1 MIMNEL
7 RKYME
12 DRRHRLHENPELSMQ
27 EYETA
32 AFIAGELRA
41 MGMEVA
47 EGIGGTGV
55 VGTLRCGDGPLTIG
69 LRADMDA
76 IPVTEQADCSYR
88 SVNEGV
94 MHACGHDGHMAALLG
109 AAEVLSRSRDFNGT
123 VRFIF
128 QPGEETGKG
137 AQAMIDDGI
146 FERFPV
152 DEIYG
157 FHNMPLL
164 PEGLVATR
172 PGGIMASEDN
182 FTITI
187 KGEGGHAAQPQK
199 AKDPLVTA
207 AEIILG
213 IQSIV
218 SRNIDP
224 AASSVISLT
233 EITSDGAHNVI
244 PSTVIIKGDTRS
256 TDPVSQKIVEKR
268 MREICIGICEANE
281 SDCDFEFTYEFI
293 PTVNDPEYVR
303 YLIAAAE
310 KIVGPENID
319 PNTPAPLTSEDFGRF
334 LKVVPGC
341 FFFIGTG
348 KSPDEPS
355 LHNPKYVF
363 NDNILETA
371 ADIFVQLV
379 RDRLK

>member
-1 MIMNEL
+1 MNLLSEKMRQWRYHL
-7 RKYME
+7 
-12 DRRHRLHENPELSMQ
+12 HRNPELSSC

-32 AFIAGELRA
+32 AYISKELRA
-41 MGMEVA
+41 MGIDVA

-55 VGTLRCGDGPLTIG
+55 VGTLKCGDGPRVIG
-69 LRADMDA
+69 LRAEMDA

-109 AAEVLSRSRDFNGT
+109 AAAVLSESKDFNGT

-128 QPGEETGKG
+128 QPDEETGHG
-137 AQAMIDDGI
+137 AMNMLADS
-146 FERFPV
+146 FLERFPV

-164 PEGLVATR
+164 PEGLIATR
-172 PGGIMASEDN
+172 NGGIMASEDN

-187 KGEGGHAAQPQK
+187 RGEGGHAAQPQK

-224 AASSVISLT
+224 MASSVISLT
-233 EITSDGAHNVI
+233 EIFSDGVHNVI
-244 PSTVIIKGDTRS
+244 PSTVTIKGDTRI

-268 MREICIGICEANE
+268 MREICMGICAMNE

-293 PTVNDPEYVR
+293 PTVNDPKYVK
-303 YLIAAAE
+303 YLVEAA
-310 KIVGPENID
+310 KKVVGAD
-319 PNTPAPLTSEDFGRF
+319 KVDANTPAPLTSEDFGRF
-334 LKVVPGC
+334 LKEIPGC

-348 KSPDEPS
+348 KGPDEPS
-355 LHNPKYVF
+355 LHNPKYIF

>member
-1 MIMNEL
+1 MKVLSDKMREW
-7 RKYME
+7 
-12 DRRHRLHENPELSMQ
+12 RHHLHRNPELSSN
-27 EYETA
+27 EFETA
-32 AFIAGELRA
+32 AFIAKELRA
-41 MGMEVA
+41 MGVEVA

-55 VGTLRCGDGPLTIG
+55 VGTLKCGDSSRVIG
-69 LRADMDA
+69 LRAEMDA
-76 IPVTEQADCSYR
+76 IPVTEQTDCEYR
-88 SVNEGV
+88 SLNDGV

-109 AAEVLSRSRDFNGT
+109 ASAILSENRDFNGT

-128 QPGEETGKG
+128 QPDEETGHG
-137 AQAMIDDGI
+137 AMNMLNDG
-146 FERFPV
+146 FLERFPV

-172 PGGIMASEDN
+172 NGGIMASEDN

-187 KGEGGHAAQPQK
+187 KGEGGHAAQPHK

-207 AEIILG
+207 SEIILG
-213 IQSIV
+213 IQSII

-224 AASSVISLT
+224 TASSVISLT
-233 EITSDGAHNVI
+233 EIFSDGAHNVI
-244 PSTVIIKGDTRS
+244 PSTVTIKGDTRS
-256 TDPVSQKIVEKR
+256 TDPLSQKKVEKR
-268 MREICIGICEANE
+268 MREICQSICAMNE

-303 YLIAAAE
+303 YLVAAAE
-310 KIVGPENID
+310 KIVGPENVD

-334 LKVVPGC
+334 LKAIPGC

-355 LHNPKYVF
+355 LHNPKYRF

>member
-1 MIMNEL
+1 MNLLSDKMREW
-7 RKYME
+7 
-12 DRRHRLHENPELSMQ
+12 RHHLHMNPELSSK
-27 EYETA
+27 EFETA
-32 AFIAGELRA
+32 AYIADKLRA
-41 MGMEVA
+41 MGIEVT

-55 VGTLRCGDGPLTIG
+55 VGTLKCGESPRVIG
-69 LRADMDA
+69 LRAEMDA
-76 IPVTEQADCSYR
+76 IPVTEQTDCEYR
-88 SVNEGV
+88 SLKDGV

-109 AAEVLSRSRDFNGT
+109 AAAILSKNRDFNGT

-128 QPGEETGKG
+128 QPDEETGHG
-137 AQAMIDDGI
+137 AMNMLNDS
-146 FERFPV
+146 FLERFPV

-164 PEGLVATR
+164 PEGLIAVR
-172 PGGIMASEDN
+172 NGGIMASEDN

-187 KGEGGHAAQPQK
+187 KGEGAHAAQPHK

-207 AEIILG
+207 SEIILG

-224 AASSVISLT
+224 TASSVISLT
-233 EITSDGAHNVI
+233 EIFSDGAHNVI
-244 PSTVIIKGDTRS
+244 PSTVTIKGDTRS
-256 TDPVSQKIVEKR
+256 TDPVSQKKVEKR
-268 MREICIGICEANE
+268 MREICQSICAMNE
-281 SDCDFEFTYEFI
+281 SECDFEFTYEFI
-293 PTVNDPEYVR
+293 PTVNDPAYVR
-303 YLIAAAE
+303 HFVAAAE
-310 KIVGPENID
+310 KVVGPENVD
-319 PNTPAPLTSEDFGRF
+319 ANTPAPLTSEDFGRF
-334 LKVVPGC
+334 LKEIPGC

-355 LHNPKYVF
+355 LHNPKYKF

>member
-1 MIMNEL
+1 MREW
-7 RKYME
+7 
-12 DRRHRLHENPELSMQ
+12 RHHLHRNPELSSR
-27 EYETA
+27 EFETA
-32 AFIAGELRA
+32 AFIAEELRA
-41 MGMEVA
+41 MGIEVE

-55 VGTLRCGDGPLTIG
+55 VGTLKCGDGSRVIG
-69 LRADMDA
+69 LRAEMDA
-76 IPVTEQADCSYR
+76 IPVTEQTDCEYR
-88 SVNEGV
+88 SLKDGV

-109 AAEVLSRSRDFNGT
+109 AAAILSENRDFNGT

-128 QPGEETGKG
+128 QPDEETGHG
-137 AQAMIDDGI
+137 AMNMLNDG
-146 FERFPV
+146 FLERFPV

-164 PEGLVATR
+164 PEGLIATR
-172 PGGIMASEDN
+172 NGGIMASEDN

-187 KGEGGHAAQPQK
+187 KGEGAHAAQPHK

-207 AEIILG
+207 SEIILG

-224 AASSVISLT
+224 TASSVISLT
-233 EITSDGAHNVI
+233 EIFSDGAHNVI
-244 PSTVIIKGDTRS
+244 PSTVTIKGDTRS
-256 TDPVSQKIVEKR
+256 TDPVSQKKVEKR
-268 MREICIGICEANE
+268 MREICQSICAMNE
-281 SDCDFEFTYEFI
+281 SECDFEFTYEFI
-293 PTVNDPEYVR
+293 PTVNDPAYVR
-303 YLIAAAE
+303 HFVAAAE
-310 KIVGPENID
+310 KVVGPENVD
-319 PNTPAPLTSEDFGRF
+319 ANTPAPLTSEDFGRF
-334 LKVVPGC
+334 LKEIPGC

-355 LHNPKYVF
+355 LHNPKYKF

>member
-55 VGTLRCGDGPLTIG
+55 VGTLKCGDGPLTIG

-109 AAEVLSRSRDFNGT
+109 AAEVLSGSCDFNGT

-187 KGEGGHAAQPQK
+187 KGEGGHAAQPHK
-199 AKDPLVTA
+199 ARDPLVTA
-207 AEIILG
+207 SEIILG

-281 SDCDFEFTYEFI
+281 ADCDFEFTYEFI
-293 PTVNDPEYVR
+293 PTVNDPEYVK
-303 YLIAAAE
+303 LLVEAA
-310 KIVGPENID
+310 KKVVGPENVD
-319 PNTPAPLTSEDFGRF
+319 ASTPAPLTSEDFGRF
-334 LKVVPGC
+334 LKEIPGC

-355 LHNPKYVF
+355 LHNPKYTF

>member
-1 MIMNEL
+1 MSTL
-7 RKYME
+7 RSRME
-12 DRRHRLHENPELSMQ
+12 EWRHYLHRNPELSQ
-27 EYETA
+27 AEFNTA
-32 AFIAGELRA
+32 SYIADALRS
-41 MGMEVA
+41 MGILVT
-47 EGIGGTGV
+47 GGVGGTGV
-55 VGTLRCGDGPLTIG
+55 VGTLKCGDGPRILG
-69 LRADMDA
+69 LRAEMDA
-76 IPVTEQADCSYR
+76 IPVTEQADCEYPSL
-88 SVNEGV
+88 NDGV

-109 AAEVLSRSRDFNGT
+109 AASKLAESRDFNGT

-128 QPGEETGKG
+128 QPDEETGHG
-137 AQAMIDDGI
+137 ATKMLNDGLL
-146 FERFPV
+146 ERFPV

-172 PGGIMASEDN
+172 NGGIMASEDN

-187 KGEGGHAAQPQK
+187 KGEGGHAAQPHR

-207 AEIILG
+207 SEIILG
-213 IQSIV
+213 IQSII

-224 AASSVISLT
+224 AASSVVSLT
-233 EITSDGAHNVI
+233 EIFSDGAHNVI
-244 PSTVIIKGDTRS
+244 PSTVTIKGDTRS
-256 TDPVSQKIVEKR
+256 TDPDSQKKVEKR
-268 MREICIGICEANE
+268 MREICQSICQMNE
-281 SDCDFEFTYEFI
+281 SECDFEFTYEFI

-310 KIVGPENID
+310 KVVGAENID

-334 LKVVPGC
+334 LKEIPGC

-348 KSPDEPS
+348 KGPDEPS

>member
-1 MIMNEL
+1 
-7 RKYME
+7 
-12 DRRHRLHENPELSMQ
+12 
-27 EYETA
+27 
-32 AFIAGELRA
+32 
-41 MGMEVA
+41 MGIEVA
-47 EGIGGTGV
+47 EGIGGAGV
-55 VGTLRCGDGPLTIG
+55 VGTLKCGNSSHVIG
-69 LRADMDA
+69 LRAEMDA
-76 IPVTEQADCSYR
+76 IPVTEQTDCEYR
-88 SVNEGV
+88 SLKDGA

-109 AAEVLSRSRDFNGT
+109 AAALLSENRDFNGT

-128 QPGEETGKG
+128 QPDEETGHG
-137 AQAMIDDGI
+137 AMNMLNDG
-146 FERFPV
+146 FLERFPV

-157 FHNMPLL
+157 FHNMTLL
-164 PEGLVATR
+164 PEGLIAVR
-172 PGGIMASEDN
+172 NGGIMASEDN

-187 KGEGGHAAQPQK
+187 KGEGGHAAQPHK

-207 AEIILG
+207 SEIILG

-224 AASSVISLT
+224 TASSVISLT
-233 EITSDGAHNVI
+233 EIFSDGAHNVI
-244 PSTVIIKGDTRS
+244 PSTVTIKGDTRS
-256 TDPVSQKIVEKR
+256 TDPVSQKKVEKR
-268 MREICIGICEANE
+268 MREICQSICAMNE

-303 YLIAAAE
+303 YLVAAAE
-310 KIVGPENID
+310 KIVGPENVD

-334 LKVVPGC
+334 LKAIPGC

-355 LHNPKYVF
+355 LHNPKYRF

>member
-1 MIMNEL
+1 MKVLSDKMREW
-7 RKYME
+7 
-12 DRRHRLHENPELSMQ
+12 RHHLHRNPELSSR
-27 EYETA
+27 EFETA
-32 AFIAGELRA
+32 AFIAKELRD
-41 MGMEVA
+41 MGIEVE

-55 VGTLRCGDGPLTIG
+55 VGTLKCGDGSRVIG
-69 LRADMDA
+69 LRAEMDA
-76 IPVTEQADCSYR
+76 IPVTEQTDCEYR
-88 SVNEGV
+88 SLKDGV

-109 AAEVLSRSRDFNGT
+109 AAAILSENRDFNGT

-128 QPGEETGKG
+128 QPDEETGHG
-137 AQAMIDDGI
+137 AMNMLNDG
-146 FERFPV
+146 FLERFPV

-164 PEGLVATR
+164 PEGLIATR
-172 PGGIMASEDN
+172 NGGIMASEDN

-187 KGEGGHAAQPQK
+187 KGEGAHAAQPHK

-207 AEIILG
+207 SEIILG

-224 AASSVISLT
+224 TASSVISLT
-233 EITSDGAHNVI
+233 EIFSDGAHNVI
-244 PSTVIIKGDTRS
+244 PSTVTIKGDTRS
-256 TDPVSQKIVEKR
+256 TDPVSQKKVEKR
-268 MREICIGICEANE
+268 MREICQSICAMNE
-281 SDCDFEFTYEFI
+281 SECDFEFTYEFI
-293 PTVNDPEYVR
+293 PTVNDPAYVR
-303 YLIAAAE
+303 HLVAAAE
-310 KIVGPENID
+310 KVVGPDNVD
-319 PNTPAPLTSEDFGRF
+319 ANTPAPLTSEDFGRF
-334 LKVVPGC
+334 LKEIPGC

-355 LHNPKYVF
+355 LHNPKYKF

>member
-1 MIMNEL
+1 MNLLSEKMRQWRYHL
-7 RKYME
+7 
-12 DRRHRLHENPELSMQ
+12 HRNPELSSR

-32 AFIAGELRA
+32 AYISKELRA
-41 MGMEVA
+41 MGIDIA

-55 VGTLRCGDGPLTIG
+55 VGTLKCGDGPRVIG
-69 LRADMDA
+69 LRAEMDA
-76 IPVTEQADCSYR
+76 IPVDEQADCEYR
-88 SVNEGV
+88 SLNAGA

-109 AAEVLSRSRDFNGT
+109 AAAVLSESRDFNGT

-128 QPGEETGKG
+128 QPDEETGHG
-137 AQAMIDDGI
+137 AMNMLADG
-146 FERFPV
+146 FLERFPV

-172 PGGIMASEDN
+172 NGGIMASEDN

-187 KGEGGHAAQPQK
+187 RGEGGHAAQPQK

-224 AASSVISLT
+224 MASSVISLT
-233 EITSDGAHNVI
+233 EIFSDGVHNVI
-244 PSTVIIKGDTRS
+244 PSTVTIKGDTRS
-256 TDPVSQKIVEKR
+256 TDPVSQKRVEER
-268 MREICIGICEANE
+268 MREICKSICAMNE

-293 PTVNDPEYVR
+293 PTVNDPEYGK
-303 YLIAAAE
+303 YLVEAA
-310 KIVGPENID
+310 KKVVGPD
-319 PNTPAPLTSEDFGRF
+319 KVDANTPAPLTSEDFGRF
-334 LKVVPGC
+334 LKEIPGC

-348 KSPDEPS
+348 KRPDEPS
-355 LHNPKYVF
+355 LHNPKYIF